1 LAAGRLARLLR
12 DHVDLLPVWLDAPT
26 PSGRS
31 EPHAEGLALAPP
43 QGPGGLP
50 WLARQLG
57 RLEVDAYHLHGVFEY
72 PLACLQMDAPVM
84 ASFRGS
90 DLSLGVYRRPA
101 ELEMLLEKARVVTFM
116 NEAQEKLARRLF
128 PVSGQ
133 TMIVPNHVD
142 DMQVVPATLDLPR
155 PIIGCVAEFRR
166 VTGLDLLLGAF
177 VKLGR
182 GTMLLVGP
190 FHPNDA
196 GYYSDWIDKLRG
208 VHRTGAVSPQRVRE
222 LMAACDLMVFPS
234 VSEGMPNKVLE
245 AMATGTPVLVSDIA
259 GNRQLVE
266 DHQHGRLFTS
276 RDSDHLHQV
285 MLEMCQ
291 APEQERQG
299 WTESARLRVKEEFNA
314 ANELAGWLHCYR
326 LAGIGRA

>member
-1 LAAGRLARLLR
+1 
-12 DHVDLLPVWLDAPT
+12 
-26 PSGRS
+26 
-31 EPHAEGLALAPP
+31 
-43 QGPGGLP
+43 
-50 WLARQLG
+50 
-57 RLEVDAYHLHGVFEY
+57 
-72 PLACLQMDAPVM
+72 
-84 ASFRGS
+84 
-90 DLSLGVYRRPA
+90 
-101 ELEMLLEKARVVTFM
+101 
-116 NEAQEKLARRLF
+116 
-128 PVSGQ
+128 
-133 TMIVPNHVD
+133 
-142 DMQVVPATLDLPR
+142 
-155 PIIGCVAEFRR
+155 
-166 VTGLDLLLGAF
+166 
-177 VKLGR
+177 
-182 GTMLLVGP
+182 
-190 FHPNDA
+190 
-196 GYYSDWIDKLRG
+196 
-208 VHRTGAVSPQRVRE
+208 
-222 LMAACDLMVFPS
+222 MAACDLMVFPS